1 VVSLN
6 GDGLLSLVHVAAAT
20 IWIVAGLLGQG
31 LRLARGRLRDAVQPG
46 VDPRSRLLPVV
57 EHASLAVTLIAGGLL
72 LHLRGWGPGHAR
84 WLAVK
89 LGLVALLVLPL
100 ESMHA
105 YVNHVFIPRALRGGA
120 GSPPARDLSRGLG
133 MDDMIRTLSVPLLGV
148 SVPLLVW
155 LSLRKPF

>member
-1 VVSLN
+1 M
-6 GDGLLSLVHVAAAT
+6 
-20 IWIVAGLLGQG
+20 
-31 LRLARGRLRDAVQPG
+31 
-46 VDPRSRLLPVV
+46 LPAV
-57 EHASLAVTLIAGGLL
+57 EHVSLAVTLVAGAFLL
-72 LHLRGWGPGHAR
+72 QLRGWGWGHAR

-105 YVNHVFIPRALRGGA
+105 YVNHVFIPRSLRGGV
-120 GSPPARDLSRGLG
+120 GSPVSRDLSRGLG

-155 LSLRKPF
+155 LSVRKPF

>member
-1 VVSLN
+1 V
-6 GDGLLSLVHVAAAT
+6 
-20 IWIVAGLLGQG
+20 GQG
-31 LRLARGRLRDAVQPG
+31 LRLARGRLRDAVEPG
-46 VDPRSRLLPVV
+46 VDPRFRFLPVV
-57 EHASLAVTLIAGGLL
+57 EHASLAVTLIAGVLL
-72 LHLRGWGPGHAR
+72 LYLRGWGLGHAR

-105 YVNHVFIPRALRGGA
+105 YVNHVFIPRGLRGRA
-120 GSPPARDLSRGLG
+120 GSPASRDLSRGLG

-155 LSLRKPF
+155 LSVRKPF